1 MQATTFIPFSL
12 NLGGKLVEIDRPWVM
27 GILNVT
33 PDSFYDGGS
42 HADATALEEHAAR
55 MAHEG
60 ADVIDVGGYSTRPG
74 AGDVPADEE
83 LRRVE
88 AGVKAV
94 RRAAPDM
101 IISVDTFRAH
111 VARRAIEEMGAHI
124 INDISFGTLDKDM
137 FATIRQL
144 NVPYILTHSRGTP
157 ATMQTLTHYDNGV
170 TATVLEEMARKID
183 TLRQDGVNDIIAD
196 PGFGFAKTVD
206 DNYRLLANLDAFHTL
221 GVPLLVG
228 VSRKSMITR
237 VAQCTPAEALAGTTA
252 LHAAALLKGA
262 HILRV
267 HDVAAAVQ
275 ARVVISKLSSASI
288 INT

>member
-1 MQATTFIPFSL
+1 M
-12 NLGGKLVEIDRPWVM
+12 
-27 GILNVT
+27 
-33 PDSFYDGGS
+33 
-42 HADATALEEHAAR
+42 
-55 MAHEG
+55 
-60 ADVIDVGGYSTRPG
+60 
-74 AGDVPADEE
+74 PADEE

-111 VARRAIEEMGAHI
+111 VARRAIEETGAHI

-206 DNYRLLANLDAFHTL
+206 DNYRLLANLDAFHAL